1 METKRQLVLYH
12 IPLSRTVSLLS
23 AALLRRLDRPQ
34 TNRYACLCLLSAS
47 KACMANPAGTYPIP
61 EPSSLALYILP
72 KGPTP
77 MCHHTEV
84 KISIDELLGKRI
96 FSPFDSRK

>member
-23 AALLRRLDRPQ
+23 AALLRRLDRLQ

-61 EPSSLALYILP
+61 EPSSLAFYILP

-77 MCHHTEV
+77 ICHHTEV

-96 FSPFDSRK
+96 FSPFDRRK